1 MDSDSLL
8 CSLCKVKGFFWN
20 NNIILLNNCNK
31 TPKKA
36 TQGPH
41 LDVFWHGFNLYDFLN
56 LPEGQ
61 WL

>member
-1 MDSDSLL
+1 MGE
-8 CSLCKVKGFFWN
+8 CKVKGFFLN

-36 TQGPH
+36 TQGLH
-41 LDVFWHGFNLYDFLN
+41 FDVFWHGFNLYDCLN

>member
-1 MDSDSLL
+1 MTRAASTKR
-8 CSLCKVKGFFWN
+8 KVKGFFFWN

-41 LDVFWHGFNLYDFLN
+41 FDVF
-56 LPEGQ
+56 
-61 WL
+61 